1 MTDLESGVV
10 VDVSRAASFTADR
23 SSITRRGAGGRGAF
37 QRYRGCALL
46 VPVSSDQT
54 RPHHAI
60 MAYHIMSD
68 RAIYRHCQPMPCHVM
83 QSATLIGRYKWQR
96 HRSKV
101 LAAIGVIVLSSSY
114 NYED

>member
-1 MTDLESGVV
+1 MYVTDLENGVV

-23 SSITRRGAGGRGAF
+23 SSITRRGTGGRGAF

-60 MAYHIMSD
+60 MPYHVRSCHIMP
-68 RAIYRHCQPMPCHVM
+68 QPMPCHVM

-101 LAAIGVIVLSSSY
+101 LAGIGVIVLSNSY

>member
-1 MTDLESGVV
+1 MSAV
-10 VDVSRAASFTADR
+10 
-23 SSITRRGAGGRGAF
+23 
-37 QRYRGCALL
+37 LL
-46 VPVSSDQT
+46 VSLQIVAVSPVEEQVAGELSSDTAAAPSLFLFHQTRPDQT